1 MGVLDLDTPKSVSTT
16 VDKVTDTVSSNVAN
30 VEADIKG
37 YESDFTKSASL
48 IGGKKRRAKGKKVK
62 KTVRKT
68 HGKKHNK
75 KHSKKSRK
83 LSKSLSSWIMHVK
96 KFAKDHKIKYPEA
109 MKHPKCKAT
118 FKKH

>member
-1 MGVLDLDTPKSVSTT
+1 MPYLDLLDRNEPNNVDSSQASTIL
-16 VDKVTDTVSSNVAN
+16 NP
-30 VEADIKG
+30 ADNPI
-37 YESDFTKSASL
+37 L
-48 IGGKKRRAKGKKVK
+48 GGKKRRSKGKKVK

-109 MKHPKCKAT
+109 LKHPKCKASY
-118 FKKH
+118 KKH